1 MIMLSALLATGACSA
16 GFNFKELAVSIDKMD
31 LIKFDM
37 ETGDP
42 IKTVQINSKEEI
54 TKFFSTISRKEAPA
68 TNCKANYRLDCYK
81 KNGELLLIQINSEEF
96 CQSITFMLDDEVH
109 NHIIRPKGIEMLND
123 FLK

>member
-1 MIMLSALLATGACSA
+1 
-16 GFNFKELAVSIDKMD
+16 MD

-42 IKTVQINSKEEI
+42 IKTI
-54 TKFFSTISRKEAPA
+54 TIDSEKDISRFFATISRKEAPA
-68 TNCKANYRLDCYK
+68 MQCEANYRLDCYK

-96 CQSITFMLDDEVH
+96 CQSITFMVDDEVH
-109 NHIIRPKGIEMLND
+109 HHLIKPKGITMLND